1 MSLKSLLRLVAATV
15 LVAGVLS
22 PLKAPAADP
31 PNPAALRIH
40 GAKATFPT
48 LVLIDPKSAG
58 QRAVDLLGTAL
69 PEVAAYYGKSADEF
83 KALLLKDRSLRIDGG
98 GRLFVEDQLEGP
110 LPAATPA
117 EQSVLDGTLL
127 PLDQT
132 FLLHSRPGAK
142 RTIYLNFKGATISGT
157 AWNSGGTTI
166 TALPYDLDGLPYSFN
181 TAELQRIQYIWQR
194 VAEDYAPFDVDV
206 TTEAPAADALTRSS
220 SADQVFGTTVVITK
234 TTGVYS
240 CSCGG
245 VAYVGAFDEIGNSH
259 KPALVFYDQ
268 LAAGNEKYVAEA
280 ASHEA
285 GHNMGLQHDGTATL
299 AYYPGHGSGATGWAP
314 IMGSGY
320 AKALV
325 QWSKG
330 EYSGANNVQ
339 DDYVVMEA
347 NGLPI
352 RLDDHGDTQATATVL
367 APTTAGGINSYG
379 VSGVIER
386 PVDVDMFSFAAAA
399 GPVTVTLDPASRSP
413 NLDALVTLRNA
424 AGTVLASANPTEALN
439 AGISFSVT
447 TAGTYYV
454 SVQGVGK
461 GSPAAD
467 GYSNYGSLGNYSLT
481 ITSLAVAN
489 QPPVAALTATPVSGT
504 VPLTVAFSATGSSDP
519 DGSIASYQWT
529 FGDGGSGSGVT
540 ASHVYAAAGS
550 YTAQLTVTDNLGVSS
565 SKSVVITVNPVVSAP
580 TISVANIA
588 MSLSSAGGRNSAVAG
603 IKVVNGQGVGVAG
616 AAITGTW
623 SGVVSGTSTL
633 NSNSIGNATF
643 VSAPTAVSGTFVFTV
658 TNVVING
665 YSYNPALN
673 IETSDSI
680 TPASASNQAPVA
692 VISATPTSGTA
703 PLTVVFSGTG
713 SSDADGSIASYEW
726 NFGDG
731 STGTGAS
738 ASHVYAAAGSYN
750 AQLKVVDNQGLSSN
764 TSVPITVSAA
774 PGLPAIRVA
783 NIGMSLSTAG
793 GRASGVA
800 GVKVVNSQGVGIPG
814 AAITGTWSGV
824 ATGTSTLTS
833 NSIGNATFV
842 SAPTATRGTLT
853 FTITNVVIN
862 GYSYVPTLNTETSDS
877 IVY

>member
-1 MSLKSLLRLVAATV
+1 MNFKSLSRRLAATV
-15 LVAGVLS
+15 LAAGVLS
-22 PLKAPAADP
+22 PLPALAADP
-31 PNPAALRIH
+31 PNPAALRVH
-40 GAKATFPT
+40 GARAAFPE
-48 LVLIDPKSAG
+48 LVLIDVKSSG
-58 QRAVDLLGTAL
+58 QRAVDLLGAAL
-69 PEVAAYYGKSADEF
+69 PDVAAYYGKSADEF
-83 KALLLKDRSLRIDGG
+83 KALLIQDRHLRIDRN

-110 LPAATPA
+110 LPAATAA

-132 FLLHSRPGAK
+132 FVLHSRPGAK

-245 VAYVGAFDEIGNSH
+245 IAYVGAFDEVGNTH

-268 LAAGNEKYVAEA
+268 LASGHEKYVAEA

-299 AYYPGHGSGATGWAP
+299 AYYPGHGSGNTGWAP

-320 AKALV
+320 GKLLV

-352 RLDDHGDTQATATVL
+352 RLDDHGDTQATATIL
-367 APTTAGGINSYG
+367 APSTAGGINSYG

-386 PVDVDMFSFAAAA
+386 PTDVDMFSFAAAA

-413 NLDALVTLRNA
+413 NLDALVQLRNA
-424 AGTVLASANPTEALN
+424 AGTVLASANPTDALN
-439 AGISFSVT
+439 ASLSFNVT
-447 TAGTYYV
+447 TPGTYYV

-461 GSPAAD
+461 GSPATD
-467 GYSNYGSLGNYSLT
+467 GYSNYGSLGNYSLK

-489 QPPVAALTATPVSGT
+489 QPPVAAFTATPTSGT
-504 VPLTVAFSATGSSDP
+504 VPLTVAFSAAGSSDP
-519 DGSIASYQWT
+519 DGSIASYQWS
-529 FGDGGSGSGVT
+529 FGDGGTGSGVT
-540 ASHVYAAAGS
+540 ASHVYASAGS
-550 YTAQLTVTDNLGVSS
+550 YTAQLAVTDNLGVSS

-580 TISVANIA
+580 TIRVANIA
-588 MSLSSAGGRNSAVAG
+588 MSLSAAGGRNTGLAG
-603 IKVVNGQGVGVAG
+603 VKVVNDQGVGVPG

-623 SGVVSGTSTL
+623 SGVASGTSTL
-633 NSNSIGNATF
+633 TSNSIGNATF
-643 VSAPTAVSGTFVFTV
+643 ASAPTAAVGTFIFTV
-658 TNVVING
+658 DKVVING
-665 YSYNPALN
+665 YSYNPVLN
-673 IETSDSI
+673 VETSDSI

-692 VISATPTSGTA
+692 VISAAPTSGTA
-703 PLTVVFSGTG
+703 PVTVVFSGTG
-713 SSDADGSIASYEW
+713 SSDPDGSIASYEW
-726 NFGDG
+726 TFGDG
-731 STGTGAS
+731 STGSGVST
-738 ASHVYAAAGSYN
+738 SHVYAAAGSYN
-750 AQLKVVDNQGLSSN
+750 AQLKVTDNQGLSASA
-764 TSVPITVSAA
+764 SVPITVSA
-774 PGLPAIRVA
+774 PPTSPAIRVSSIA
-783 NIGMSLSTAG
+783 MSLSTAG

-800 GVKVVNSQGVGIPG
+800 GVKVVNSQGVGVPG

-824 ATGTSTLTS
+824 ASGTSTLTS

-842 SAPTATRGTLT
+842 SSPTSTHGTLT

-862 GYSYVPTLNTETSDS
+862 GYSYVPALNAETSDS

>member
-1 MSLKSLLRLVAATV
+1 MSLKSLLRLLAATA

-22 PLKAPAADP
+22 PLKALAADP
-31 PNPAALRIH
+31 PNPAASRIH
-40 GAKATFPT
+40 GAKAAFPE
-48 LVLIDPKSAG
+48 LVLIDAKSSG
-58 QRAVDLLGTAL
+58 QRAVDLLGAAL
-69 PEVAAYYGKSADEF
+69 PEVATYYGKSPDEF
-83 KALLLKDRSLRIDGG
+83 KALLLKDRNLRIDRG

-110 LPAATPA
+110 LPAATAA

-132 FLLHSRPGAK
+132 FVLHSRPGAK
-142 RTIYLNFKGATISGT
+142 RTIYLNFKGATIAGT
-157 AWNSGGTTI
+157 AWNSGSTTI

-268 LAAGNEKYVAEA
+268 LASGHEKYVAEA
-280 ASHEA
+280 ISHEA

-299 AYYPGHGSGATGWAP
+299 AYYPGHGSGNTGWAP

-320 AKALV
+320 GKLLV

-352 RLDDHGDTQATATVL
+352 RLDDHGDTQATATIL

-386 PVDVDMFSFAAAA
+386 PTDVDMFSFAAAA
-399 GPVTVTLDPASRSP
+399 GTVTVTLDPATRSP
-413 NLDALVTLRNA
+413 NLDVLITLRNA
-424 AGTVLASANPTEALN
+424 AGTVLASANPAEALN
-439 AGISFSVT
+439 AGISFNVT
-447 TAGTYYV
+447 TPGTYTV

-461 GSPAAD
+461 GSPATD
-467 GYSNYGSLGNYSLT
+467 GYSNYGSLGNYALK

-489 QPPVAALTATPVSGT
+489 QPPVAAFTATPTSGT
-504 VPLTVAFSATGSSDP
+504 VPLTVAFSAAGSSDP

-529 FGDGGSGSGVT
+529 FGDGSTGSGVT

-550 YTAQLTVTDNLGVSS
+550 YTAQLQVTDNLGASS
-565 SKSVVITVNPVVSAP
+565 SKSVVVTVNPVVSAP
-580 TISVANIA
+580 TVRVANIA
-588 MSLSSAGGRNSAVAG
+588 MSLSAIGTRNTAVAVVT
-603 IKVVNGQGVGVAG
+603 VVNSQGVGISG

-623 SGVVSGTSTL
+623 SGAASGSSTLTSNSVGSATFATAPTST
-633 NSNSIGNATF
+633 A
-643 VSAPTAVSGTFVFTV
+643 ATFVFTV
-658 TNVVING
+658 ANVVING
-665 YSYNPALN
+665 YTYTPAAN
-673 IETSDSI
+673 TETSDSI
-680 TPASASNQAPVA
+680 TPPSASNQAPVA
-692 VISATPTSGTA
+692 VVSATPTSGTA
-703 PLTVVFSGTG
+703 PLTVTFSGTG
-713 SSDADGSIASYEW
+713 SSDPDGSIASYEW
-726 NFGDG
+726 TFGDG
-731 STGTGAS
+731 STGAGAA
-738 ASHVYAAAGSYN
+738 ASHVYANAGSYS
-750 AQLKVVDNQGLSSN
+750 AQLKVVDNQGQSS
-764 TSVPITVSAA
+764 TASVPITVSAA
-774 PGLPAIRVA
+774 PGLPVIRVS
-783 NIGMSLSTAG
+783 NIAMSLSLLGT
-793 GRASGVA
+793 RAAGVA
-800 GVKVVNSQGVGIPG
+800 VVTVVDSKGVGVPG

-824 ATGTSTLTS
+824 ASGTSTLTS
-833 NSIGNATFV
+833 NSVGSTTFATAPIAALGNFV
-842 SAPTATRGTLT
+842 
-853 FTITNVVIN
+853 FTVTQVVIN
-862 GYSYVPTLNTETSDS
+862 GYAYNPALNTETTDS
-877 IVY
+877 ITH